1 MMELKKIIK
10 KRQIVFNYTIK
21 NTKNNLLL
29 TKY

>member
-1 MMELKKIIK
+1 MELKKNHK
-10 KRQIVFNYTIK
+10 KEANFFNYTIK